1 MGVCSKVCSRR
12 HRETFADLNKQT
24 KLDSLE
30 LTQLG
35 WRFRLGALRPD
46 MPLFVRTGRKT

>member
-1 MGVCSKVCSRR
+1 MGVRSKIYSGG

-35 WRFRLGALRPD
+35 FRFRLGALRPD
-46 MPLFVRTGRKT
+46 IPLFVRTGRKT